1 MKYNVLT
8 QLTSID
14 GTLMRQG
21 PTENDPEATLRD
33 ILVQACA
40 GADPRKHTEGRE
52 KYEIYQLMKKIHD
65 NDEVDISSEEITLL
79 KTLVGEAFSVVVV
92 GPIYDL
98 LENGTPRCPPRM
110 RTTSTSLGLSKTP
123 VEETDKKL
131 AEAFR

>member
-98 LENGTPRCPPRM
+98 LENGTPMPAEDENDIDEPR
-110 RTTSTSLGLSKTP
+110 TVEDP